1 MRGHGW
7 LTMAFWMGTAA
18 VSAAGQDPLTVVVS
32 DSAGVPDEDMTHAI
46 EMGRR
51 NFAVAGIETSWSVCR
66 RDACT
71 LPREGGYVQISIVP
85 RMNFSIPGLAA
96 GQVLGWAHKASAADG
111 RPLAYVFHNSV
122 KRAAENASQPVSG
135 ALAWVMVHE
144 VSHLLGLEHAPL
156 GAMHETPRSQD
167 LRDVARGS
175 GFAPTQTKHLR
186 AGVTRLSAAANS
198 TRNGRQN

>member
-18 VSAAGQDPLTVVVS
+18 VSVAGQDSLTVVIS
-32 DSAGVPDEDMTHAI
+32 DSAGIPDEDMTHAI
-46 EMGRR
+46 GMGRR
-51 NFAVAGIETSWSVCR
+51 NFAVAGIETSWRVCR
-66 RDACT
+66 PEACEM
-71 LPREGGYVQISIVP
+71 PREGGYVQVSIVP
-85 RMNFSIPGLAA
+85 RMNFSIPGLPP

-156 GAMHETPRSQD
+156 GAMHATPRSQD
-167 LRDVARGS
+167 LILVARGS
-175 GFAPTQTKHLR
+175 GFAPTQAKNLR
-186 AGVTRLSAAANS
+186 AGVSRLSAAANS
-198 TRNGRQN
+198 PRSGR

>member
-18 VSAAGQDPLTVVVS
+18 VSVAGQDSLTVVIS
-32 DSAGVPDEDMTHAI
+32 DSAGIPDEDMTHAI
-46 EMGRR
+46 GMGRR

-66 RDACT
+66 RETCA
-71 LPREGGYVQISIVP
+71 LPPEGSYVQISIAA
-85 RMNFSIPGLAA
+85 RMNFSIPGLAP

-111 RPLAYVFHNSV
+111 RPLAYVFHDSV

-156 GAMHETPRSQD
+156 GAMHATPRSQD
-167 LRDVARGS
+167 LILVTRGS
-175 GFAPTQTKHLR
+175 GFAPVQTKHLR
-186 AGVTRLSAAANS
+186 AGVSRLSAAANS
-198 TRNGRQN
+198 PRNGR

>member
-18 VSAAGQDPLTVVVS
+18 VSVAGQDSLTVVIS
-32 DSAGVPDEDMTHAI
+32 DSAGIPDEDMTHAI
-46 EMGRR
+46 GMGRR

-66 RDACT
+66 QEACAM
-71 LPREGGYVQISIVP
+71 PREGSYVQISIVP
-85 RMNFSIPGLAA
+85 RMNFSIPGLPP

-111 RPLAYVFHNSV
+111 RPLAYVFHDSV

-156 GAMHETPRSQD
+156 GAMHATPRSQD
-167 LRDVARGS
+167 LIFVARGS
-175 GFAPTQTKHLR
+175 GFAPTQAKNLR
-186 AGVTRLSAAANS
+186 AGVSRLSAAANS
-198 TRNGRQN
+198 PRSGR

>member
-32 DSAGVPDEDMTHAI
+32 DSAGVPEEDMTHAI

-51 NFAVAGIETSWSVCR
+51 NFAAAGLETSWRVCR
-66 RDACT
+66 REACT
-71 LPREGGYVQISIVP
+71 LPREGGYVQVSIMT
-85 RMNFSIPGLAA
+85 RMNFSIPGLPP
-96 GQVLGWAHKASAADG
+96 GQVLGWAHQASAADG

-144 VSHLLGLEHAPL
+144 VSHLLGLKHAPL

-167 LRDVARGS
+167 LILVTRGS
-175 GFAPTQTKHLR
+175 GFAPVQTKHLR
-186 AGVTRLSAAANS
+186 AGVSRLSAAANS
-198 TRNGRQN
+198 PRNGR